1 MLHDPS
7 LSSLP
12 SESAAPP
19 PPPKLPTTAQPVSV
33 VDEEDYSNLVLKWV
47 VYTLGWLLLLYFAI
61 ACYQA
66 KSQARTVNA
75 EPAHMLHAGAYEPAQ
90 AVPSSPPSGP
100 PRSRVNSAGTS
111 GRKPRTR

>member
-1 MLHDPS
+1 MLSVLHGPS

-12 SESAAPP
+12 LASAARPP
-19 PPPKLPTTAQPVSV
+19 SPKLPTTAQPVFV

-75 EPAHMLHAGAYEPAQ
+75 EPAHLLHAGAYEPAQ
-90 AVPSSPPSGP
+90 AVPNGP
-100 PRSRVNSAGTS
+100 LRSRVRSAGTN
-111 GRKPRTR
+111 GPKQPTR

>member
-33 VDEEDYSNLVLKWV
+33 VDEEDYRSV
-47 VYTLGWLLLLYFAI
+47 VCTLGWLLLLYFATLRYR
-61 ACYQA
+61 AR
-66 KSQARTVNA
+66 SQARTVDA
-75 EPAHMLHAGAYEPAQ
+75 EPARLLDAGAYEPAQ
-90 AVPSSPPSGP
+90 AAPNGP
-100 PRSRVNSAGTS
+100 PRSRVKSAGTS
-111 GRKPRTR
+111 GRKPPTR